1 MLRATAISL
10 CLLASLTA
18 FEPPARADDPHPE
31 MDKAISPLFKGL
43 PSSSDLAQVKAAIE
57 AAYRDDIAGSRAEAQ
72 GIQDPTAR
80 KLAEWY
86 LLRNVK
92 GAADPFAL
100 ERFRAKNP
108 DWPTN
113 EIRLRTEEVLLES
126 GGDPK
131 SVVALFEKDPPR
143 SGAGFG
149 ALAVAYQ
156 ALGDTEKATAIARKG
171 WREQDMDKDVE
182 TAYLKRLGKLLGS
195 KDHKW
200 RVDRLLLSDSRW
212 EGTRKERVAEVKR
225 LLPLLSEA
233 ERAKAQARI
242 AVYLCY
248 RGGRCASGASAALNA
263 LPADAFKDW
272 GVAYH
277 KIQLL
282 RRTDREAEAWQRMLK
297 VPADAASL
305 VSPDDWWF
313 ERRMN
318 IYNALYA
325 GKPEIAYEIAAKH
338 GPVSVNPLK
347 DAEFMAGWIAL
358 RFLGDANRGK
368 SHFEAL
374 IAAADGPISR
384 SEGEYWLARAYDA
397 LGDKAAAKEHYGRAA
412 KEYTTFYGQLAR
424 QVLDPKA
431 TKLNIAPV
439 VVPPADVLDRFLGR
453 DVVKA
458 TVIAKKAGLTDL
470 MRVFL
475 SHLRFRFDTEEEML
489 LLAHLAVTLGDT
501 QSSVR
506 IGKTAIEKGF
516 DLVQYAYPTQAMPDF
531 SPLRKL
537 PEQAIF
543 YAIARQESEFNT
555 LTVSGAGAKGILQ
568 VMPVTAKEVCKRYKV
583 KCELSRLASDPAY
596 NAKLATAYI
605 ADRHDDFGGSYIMAF
620 AGYNAGPGRVRG
632 WVSKIGDPRKANV
645 DPIDWIELIHIE
657 ETREYVKKVLSN
669 VQIYR
674 ARLGDA
680 STANRIRQDLVRAR
694 AKTAKAE
701 N

>member
-1 MLRATAISL
+1 MLRATAIGL
-10 CLLASLTA
+10 FLLGLLTA
-18 FEPPARADDPHPE
+18 LPLAARADDPHPE
-31 MDKAISPLFKGL
+31 MDKAIAPLFSGL
-43 PSSSDLAQVKAAIE
+43 PSESDLAQMKASIE
-57 AAYRDDIAGSRAEAQ
+57 AAYRDDIAGARAQSQ

-100 ERFRAKNP
+100 EKFRLKNP
-108 DWPTN
+108 DWPAN
-113 EIRLRTEEVLLES
+113 EIRFRTEEALLAS

-131 SVVALFEKDPPR
+131 AVVAMFEKEPPR

-149 ALAVAYQ
+149 ALAAAYLE
-156 ALGDTEKATAIARKG
+156 LGDSEKATSIARKG
-171 WREQDMDKDVE
+171 WREQELDKDDE
-182 TAYLKRLGKLLGS
+182 AAYLKRLGKLIGP
-195 KDHKW
+195 KDFKW
-200 RVDRLLLSDSRW
+200 RVDRLLLNDSRW
-212 EGTRKERVAEVKR
+212 DGVRKERVAEVKR
-225 LLPLLSEA
+225 LLPLLSA
-233 ERAKAQARI
+233 GERAKAQARI

-248 RGGRCASGASAALNA
+248 RGGRCAGSASAALNA

-282 RRTDREAEAWQRMLK
+282 RRTDREADAWQRMLK
-297 VPADAASL
+297 VPDDAASL

-313 ERRMN
+313 ERRDN
-318 IYNALYA
+318 AYNALYA
-325 GKPEIAYEIAAKH
+325 GKPEVAYEIVAKH
-338 GPVSVNPLK
+338 GPLTVNPLK
-347 DAEFMAGWIAL
+347 DAEFMSGWIAL
-358 RFLGDANRGK
+358 RFLGDAPRAK
-368 SHFEAL
+368 THFEAL
-374 IAAADGPISR
+374 VAAADGPISR
-384 SEGEYWLARAYDA
+384 SEGEYWLGRTMDA
-397 LGDKAAAKEHYGRAA
+397 LGDKAAAKEHYGRAS

-431 TKLNIAPV
+431 TKIKIAPV
-439 VVPPADVLDRFLGR
+439 EVPPAEVLNRFLTR
-453 DVVKA
+453 DVVRA

-475 SHLRFRFDTEEEML
+475 SHLRFRFDNEGEML
-489 LLAHLAVTLGDT
+489 LLAHLSVKLGDT

-516 DLVQYAYPTQAMPDF
+516 DLVQYAYPTQAMPEF

-568 VMPVTAKEVCKRYKV
+568 VMPVTAKHVCQQYKI
-583 KCELSRLASDPAY
+583 KCELSRLATDPAY

-605 ADRHDDFGGSYIMAF
+605 ADRHDDFGGSYIMAI

-632 WVSKIGDPRKANV
+632 WVSKIGDPRKPNV
-645 DPIDWIELIHIE
+645 DPIDWIELIHLE

-669 VQIYR
+669 VQVYR

-680 STANRIRQDLVRAR
+680 ATANRIRADLVRAR
-694 AKTAKAE
+694 AKTVKAE